1 VIGRSVWIK
10 TGVFVVIAVLG
21 IGYILEHYVG
31 VGRSV
36 FGTSYTAY
44 VDLADSGGI
53 FPTASVTYRG
63 VEVGRVGPIELRDD
77 GIRVALKITSGTPIP
92 EDARAIVANGSPIGE
107 QYVDLRPNT
116 GRPPYL
122 HQGSVIPQ
130 SRTVLP
136 TSTQDLLVNLD
147 QLVRSVPRDD
157 LHTVV
162 TELGT
167 AFEETGPALRRLL
180 DSSHD
185 LLRTATATLPESVRL
200 IDDSGR
206 VLDTQNDLSGSIIS
220 FSKGLDRFSEAL
232 RSSDADLRKVL
243 EQGVPASSQ
252 IVELDH
258 ALDATLPVLL
268 GNLTSLGKITAVR
281 IPAIRQVLIIY
292 PYVVSTSYGLFP
304 HNGTTR
310 FGVPI
315 PPANDHQP
323 CKQGYWPAEKRR
335 LPEELRYPPMRWNA
349 FCKVS
354 TKADINVRGSR
365 MAPQPGGGRLG
376 DRPGYMNN
384 SGLPGG
390 GGGGRATYELGSTGG
405 AQQLFGDES
414 WLSLVFGPLL

>member
-1 VIGRSVWIK
+1 MIARGVWVK
-10 TGVFVVIAVLG
+10 TAVFVVIAVLG

-36 FGTSYTAY
+36 FGTQYTAY

-63 VEVGRVGPIELRDD
+63 VEIGRVGRIELHGE
-77 GIRVALKITSGTPIP
+77 GIRVALNITSGTHVP
-92 EDARAIVANGSPIGE
+92 ENARAIVANGSPIGE
-107 QYVDLRPNT
+107 QYVDLRPDT
-116 GRPPYL
+116 DQPPYL

-130 SRTVLP
+130 SRTELP
-136 TSTQDLLVNLD
+136 TSTQDLLVNVD

-167 AFEETGPALRRLL
+167 AFEETGPDLRRLL
-180 DSSHD
+180 DSSHE
-185 LLRTATATLPESVRL
+185 LLRTASAALPETKRL
-200 IDDSGR
+200 IHDSGT
-206 VLDTQNDLSGSIIS
+206 VLDTQNDLSSSIVS
-220 FSKGLDRFSEAL
+220 FSKGLDRFSRAL
-232 RSSDADLRKVL
+232 RGSDADIRRVL
-243 EQGVPASSQ
+243 AEGVPASTQ
-252 IVELDH
+252 LVELDH
-258 ALDATLPVLL
+258 GLDATLPVLL
-268 GNLTSLGKITAVR
+268 GNLTSLGRITAVR

-304 HNGTTR
+304 GNGTTR

-323 CKQGYWPAEKRR
+323 CKQGYWPPEKRR
-335 LPEELRYPPMRWNA
+335 LPEELTYPPIRYGA
-349 FCKVS
+349 FCNLS
-354 TKADINVRGSR
+354 TKADVNVRGSR
-365 MAPQPGGGRLG
+365 EAPEPGGGRLG

-390 GGGGRATYELGSTGG
+390 GGARATYELGSAGE
-405 AQQLFGDES
+405 AQQLFGDGS